1 MGRKRR
7 GTPLHGW
14 LVIDKDPGLT
24 SAQVVGRVRRLT
36 GAAKAGHAGTLD
48 PLASG
53 ILPIALGEA
62 TKTVSFAQDGAKS
75 YQFTVKWGE
84 SRDTDDSQGTV
95 TGTALSRPSESEI
108 RQLLL
113 AFTGE
118 IDQVPPDY
126 SAIKVAGERA
136 YDLAREGVDLALI
149 PRKIRI
155 DRLVLDRMVDADHAE
170 FTVDC
175 GKGAY
180 VRGLARDFGARLGCL
195 GHIARL
201 RRTRVGPF
209 GLDRAIS
216 LARLE
221 ELCNTSAPPDF
232 LLPVVTVLDDIP
244 ALALT
249 GPQAERL
256 KQGQT
261 VRVLGIP
268 DGIACAMNAGL
279 PVAITEVSAGEVRPV
294 RVFNL

>member
-170 FTVDC
+170 FTVC
-175 GKGAY
+175 LLY
-180 VRGLARDFGARLGCL
+180 TSPSPRD
-195 GHIARL
+195 
-201 RRTRVGPF
+201 
-209 GLDRAIS
+209 
-216 LARLE
+216 
-221 ELCNTSAPPDF
+221 
-232 LLPVVTVLDDIP
+232 
-244 ALALT
+244 
-249 GPQAERL
+249 
-256 KQGQT
+256 
-261 VRVLGIP
+261 
-268 DGIACAMNAGL
+268 
-279 PVAITEVSAGEVRPV
+279 
-294 RVFNL
+294 